1 MIKQMTFF
9 ALVACC
15 LLLDVAFLQHYQ
27 LLLSRFLFYWIVLSR
42 GSIFQIAVAGF
53 AALVP
58 TFILTGAVGLDLVV
72 MIPLAII
79 LNRIARV
86 ADLNP
91 FTKVL
96 LVWLGALLFIHS
108 FCVS

>member
-1 MIKQMTFF
+1 MTFF

-27 LLLSRFLFYWIVLSR
+27 LLLSRFLFYWVVLSR

-79 LNRIARV
+79 LNRIACV

-96 LVWLGALLFIHS
+96 LLAGSSSLHSLFLRLMS
-108 FCVS
+108 